1 MAVYAITGK
10 LGSGKGKGAM
20 KLLRDYLRAGKRVA
34 TNCDVFMEHMM
45 PGQSKQI
52 VIRVPDKPTS
62 ADLYAI
68 GSGNRFIN
76 FEPVLKYT
84 AKGFEYTPPAPQLL
98 PGFDESHN
106 GALFLDEC
114 ASWLNTRDFQ
124 AGGRKELLEWAIH
137 ARKYGWDVYFICQNI
152 SQIDKQLR
160 DSLFEYVV
168 RMSRLDR
175 MKVPF
180 VSAAFKLVTAG
191 FSDGSLPRMHIGVV
205 RLGCSPEGVVADR
218 WHFRGDDLN
227 NVYNTTQVFSDS
239 YPHGIHSVL
248 SSWHLQASVGLREG
262 FVGPVRIPH
271 DYDLLSPRPSPPK
284 PPHKHMTK
292 FLAFSL
298 LLGLVLGASGT
309 HYVGPLLF
317 APVKAVADASQP
329 AKYSETVTGRGYFSN
344 AGSVSVV
351 LSDGRLVSPI
361 KFKSGPAG
369 WEAEISDG
377 LWVKGG
383 SQ

>member
-34 TNCDVFMEHMM
+34 TNCDVFLEHMM
-45 PGQSKQI
+45 PGQSRI
-52 VIRVPDKPTS
+52 SMVRMPDKPEVS
-62 ADLYAI
+62 DLYAI
-68 GSGNRFIN
+68 GSGNRFVE
-76 FEPVLKYT
+76 FEPIVKSRDQ
-84 AKGFEYTPPAPQLL
+84 AFEYIPPSPKLL
-98 PGFDESHN
+98 PGFDEAHN

-124 AGGRKELLEWAIH
+124 AKGRSGILEWCIH

-152 SQIDKQLR
+152 DQIDKQLR
-160 DSLFEYVV
+160 QALFEYVV
-168 RMSRLDR
+168 RMNRLDR
-175 MKVPF
+175 MKIPF
-180 VSAAFKLVTAG
+180 VSAGIQLLTAG
-191 FSDGSLPRMHIGVV
+191 YSNGSMPRLHIGVV
-205 RLGCSPEGVVADR
+205 RLGTSPDGIVADR

-227 NVYNTTQVFSDS
+227 NAYNTTQVFSDS

-248 SSWHLQASVGLREG
+248 SSWHLQARVGLRDS
-262 FVGPVRIPH
+262 FIGPVRIPQ
-271 DYDLLSPRPSPPK
+271 DFELLAPRPNPPK

-292 FLAFSL
+292 FLFVSL
-298 LLGLVLGASGT
+298 LLGLALGASGS
-309 HYVGPLLF
+309 HYIGPLLF
-317 APVKAVADASQP
+317 PPVKAIVDSSQP
-329 AKYSETVTGRGYFSN
+329 VKYSETLTGKGYFSN

-351 LSDGRLVSPI
+351 LSDGRLVSPL

-377 LWVKGG
+377 LWVKG
-383 SQ
+383 SAQ

>member
-34 TNCDVFMEHMM
+34 TNCDIFMEHMM
-45 PGQSKQI
+45 PGQSRQT

-68 GSGNRFIN
+68 GSGNRFID
-76 FEPVLKYT
+76 FEPLVKHT
-84 AKGFEYTPPAPQLL
+84 AKGFEYTPPAPRLL
-98 PGFDESHN
+98 PGFDESYN

-152 SQIDKQLR
+152 SKIDKQLR

-227 NVYNTTQVFSDS
+227 LAYNTTQVFSDS
-239 YPHGIHSVL
+239 YPHAKDNAGN
-248 SSWHLQASVGLREG
+248 
-262 FVGPVRIPH
+262 PVQNVV
-271 DYDLLSPRPSPPK
+271 YRPSGVIVDVVAK
-284 PPHKHMTK
+284 VLGSGKVKIAIGGQISSFKATSTGVSGSSTLIK
-292 FLAFSL
+292 RQVKTTITVSDGEVL
-298 LLGLVLGASGT
+298 LLGGLNDSQSSKTSSGFSFFPSSWAVTSNSSTQTELVL
-309 HYVGPLLF
+309 
-317 APVKAVADASQP
+317 
-329 AKYSETVTGRGYFSN
+329 
-344 AGSVSVV
+344 V
-351 LSDGRLVSPI
+351 LSATTNI
-361 KFKSGPAG
+361 
-369 WEAEISDG
+369 
-377 LWVKGG
+377 
-383 SQ
+383 

>member
-34 TNCDVFMEHMM
+34 TNCDVFLEHMM
-45 PGQSKQI
+45 PGQSRI
-52 VIRVPDKPTS
+52 SMVRMPDKPEVS
-62 ADLYAI
+62 DLYAI
-68 GSGNRFIN
+68 GSGNRFVE
-76 FEPVLKYT
+76 FEPIVKSSDK
-84 AKGFEYTPPAPQLL
+84 AFEYIPPSPKLL
-98 PGFDESHN
+98 PGFDEAHN

-124 AGGRKELLEWAIH
+124 AKGRTGILEWCIH

-152 SQIDKQLR
+152 DQIDKQLR
-160 DSLFEYVV
+160 QALFEYVV
-168 RMSRLDR
+168 RMNRLDR
-175 MKVPF
+175 MKIPF
-180 VSAAFKLVTAG
+180 VSAGIQLLTAG
-191 FSDGSLPRMHIGVV
+191 YSNGSMPRLHIGVV
-205 RLGCSPEGVVADR
+205 RLGTSPDGIVADR

-227 NVYNTTQVFSDS
+227 NAYNTTQVFSDS

-248 SSWHLQASVGLREG
+248 SSWHLQARVGLRDS
-262 FVGPVRIPH
+262 FVGPVRIPQ
-271 DYDLLSPRPSPPK
+271 DFELLAPRPNPPK

-292 FLAFSL
+292 FLFVSL
-298 LLGLVLGASGT
+298 LLGLSLGASGS

-317 APVKAVADASQP
+317 PPAKAIVDSSLPV
-329 AKYSETVTGRGYFSN
+329 KYSETVTGRGYFSN

-351 LSDGRLVSPI
+351 LSDGRLVSPL

-369 WEAEISDG
+369 WEAEISEG

-383 SQ
+383 AQ